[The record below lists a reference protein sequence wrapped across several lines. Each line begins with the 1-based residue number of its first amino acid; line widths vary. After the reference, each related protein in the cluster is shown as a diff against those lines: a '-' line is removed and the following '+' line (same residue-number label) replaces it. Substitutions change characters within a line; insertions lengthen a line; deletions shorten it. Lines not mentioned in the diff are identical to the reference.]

1 MTSTKPEDDVFKGVF
16 SQQSFNFSLKQLSNW
31 RALYCS
37 NDLLLQKKE
46 RLFGRYLLLD
56 AKDIDSE
63 TDIVL
68 LEKMGVKY

>member
-1 MTSTKPEDDVFKGVF
+1 MTSTKPEDVFKGVF

-37 NDLLLQKKE
+37 NDLLQKKKE

-68 LEKMGVKY
+68 LEKIGVKY